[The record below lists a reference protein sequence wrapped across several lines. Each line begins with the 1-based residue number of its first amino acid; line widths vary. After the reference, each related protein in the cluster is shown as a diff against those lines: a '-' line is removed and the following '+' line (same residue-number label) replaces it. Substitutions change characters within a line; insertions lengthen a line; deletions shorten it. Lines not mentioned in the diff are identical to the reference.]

1 MEKTVTN
8 ASLTYKLEFMNSKS
22 RELNLST
29 LKRGLDGENY
39 GKWLD
44 FHSLL
49 VDTREE
55 LGLTQQQVADR
66 LGITQPAVSVFEDGS
81 TGIRI
86 QSVLNYA
93 SALGLELQL
102 SVKPAAKDSQP
113 G

>member
-1 MEKTVTN
+1 MTSTR
-8 ASLTYKLEFMNSKS
+8 LTYKLGFMKPKS
-22 RELNLST
+22 QELDLST

-44 FHSLL
+44 FHALL

-86 QSVLNYA
+86 QSILNYA
-93 SALGLELQL
+93 SALGLGLQL
-102 SVKPAAKDSQP
+102 SAKPAAKDKQP
-113 G
+113 S

>member
-1 MEKTVTN
+1 MTS
-8 ASLTYKLEFMNSKS
+8 ASQTYKLEFMNPKS
-22 RELNLST
+22 RELDLST

-86 QSVLNYA
+86 QSILNYA

-102 SVKPAAKDSQP
+102 SVKPAAKDKQP
-113 G
+113 S